1 MEPFWP
7 IARRQ
12 GHVAGSNMTGAR
24 MICTRE
30 VSFNAIRVGGIMTA
44 TIGAVE
50 QGGDP
55 KFLTVASNERQSWRV
70 CRQEGDVVHADPA
83 NRVRVLVGERTIV
96 GAVVIEDQTLAY
108 PLLQMIQDETDIS
121 SIRSSLV
128 QHPQQGI
135 EVIARFYK
143 KG

>member
-1 MEPFWP
+1 
-7 IARRQ
+7 
-12 GHVAGSNMTGAR
+12 

-30 VSFNAIRVGGIMTA
+30 VSFNAVRVGGIMTA

-96 GAVVIEDQTLAY
+96 GAVVMGDQTLAY

-128 QHPQQGI
+128 EHPEQGI

>member
-7 IARRQ
+7 TARRQ

-24 MICTRE
+24 MIGTRQ
-30 VSFNAIRVGGIMTA
+30 VSFNAVRVGGIMTA

-70 CRQEGDVVHADPA
+70 YRQEGDVVHADPA
-83 NRVRVLVGERTIV
+83 NRVRVLVGERTLV
-96 GAVVIEDQTLAY
+96 GAVVMGDQTLAY
-108 PLLQMIQDETDIS
+108 P
-121 SIRSSLV
+121 
-128 QHPQQGI
+128 
-135 EVIARFYK
+135 FYK
-143 KG
+143 